1 MAPPL
6 RTAFDPL
13 AAAFAAACAFAAAM
27 PAQDALEERI
37 QRALHLA
44 RKPLLAGLANSAD
57 DPGQLG
63 LLCLAALHDSVPLD
77 EKVLADA
84 LARLADARIEATYA
98 LALRLLV
105 AEACAKFAD
114 RERHAAKDYAA
125 LLRNR
130 DSGPFGYSPDAPRWD
145 LSNTQYAALGLRA
158 AASLGVDVPRKVWT
172 ALADAVMDSQH
183 NGGGFSYQPN
193 QEVTASMTAAGIGV
207 LAICRQAMVA
217 PGRRIPE
224 LDRRI
229 DKAWKW
235 LAEHKSV
242 VGDGAI
248 AWSYYFHYG
257 LERASILCDR
267 TDIGGVDWY
276 RQGATMFVDEQLADG
291 GWASPHGRAF
301 VRPGSA
307 VSPVDTAFAVLFL
320 RRRFQKVPTPLTEER
335 RVVLAALDEHAPPT
349 AVDACVEGLV
359 KRGKECLPEVLQALR
374 SEFAT
379 RRRACVRAL
388 AAIAGETFGLD
399 PELDA
404 TANQEALRRAELWYL
419 KHR

>member
-6 RTAFDPL
+6 RSVFDPF
-13 AAAFAAACAFAAAM
+13 AAALAAACAFAAATL
-27 PAQDALEERI
+27 AQDALEERI

-44 RKPLLAGLANSAD
+44 RKPLLTELASTAG

-63 LLCLAALHDSVPLD
+63 LLCLAALHDGVPLED
-77 EKVLADA
+77 SVLADA
-84 LARLADARIEATYA
+84 LARLAAARIDATYA
-98 LALRLLV
+98 LALRLLC

-114 RERHAAKDYAA
+114 RERAAQKDYSA

-130 DSGPFGYSPDAPRWD
+130 DGGAFGYSPNAPHWD

-158 AASLGVDVPRKVWT
+158 AASLGVDVPRKVWSS
-172 ALADAVMDSQH
+172 LADAVMDAQH
-183 NGGGFSYQPN
+183 SGGGFSYQPN

-235 LAEHKSV
+235 LADHKGV
-242 VGDGAI
+242 VGDSAI
-248 AWSYYFHYG
+248 SWSYYFHYG

-267 TDIGGVDWY
+267 TEIGGVDWY
-276 RQGATMFVDEQLADG
+276 QQGATMFVDEQRTDG

-301 VRPGSA
+301 VRPGTA
-307 VSPVDTAFAVLFL
+307 VSAVDTAFAVLFL
-320 RRRFQKVPTPLTEER
+320 RRRFQKIPTPLTEER

-359 KRGKECLPEVLQALR
+359 KRGKDCLPELLQALR
-374 SEFAT
+374 SDVAP

-399 PELDA
+399 PELGA
-404 TANQEALRRAELWYL
+404 EANKDALRRAELWYL